1 MEEAWRNLT
10 TTNAY
15 TRPNWPLVCCD
26 IRMTIEEDT
35 SAQCYEC
42 GRNIWPAVPCATREQ
57 YYANGGRRRT
67 PYHRIKYFRE
77 WMIHILGHPT
87 FVSEDEMKMIKEN
100 LPTPTPQDLKK
111 TLKKL
116 KLQKHI
122 KSLSYILSL
131 ITHRAIP
138 QVSDDNMRRAEWM
151 FNQITGKIP
160 YYPDVIYNI
169 FHKINPQHPILSWIP
184 SRVQYVG

>member
-57 YYANGGRRRT
+57 FFANGGRRRT

-77 WMIHILGHPT
+77 WMTYILGHPT
-87 FVSEDEMKMIKEN
+87 YVSKDDMKRIRADLKE
-100 LPTPTPQDLKK
+100 PTPQALKK

-116 KLQKHI
+116 KLQNKGI
-122 KSLSYILSL
+122 SFILSS
-131 ITHRAIP
+131 ITGNTIP
-138 QVSDDNMRRAEWM
+138 EVSDDTMRRAEWM

-160 YYPDVIYNI
+160 YYPDVIYDI
-169 FHKINPQHPILSWIP
+169 FHKINPEHPILDWIP
-184 SRVQYVG
+184 RRDQYVG

>member
-10 TTNAY
+10 TTNVF
-15 TRPNWPLVCCD
+15 TKPNWPLICCN

-57 YYANGGRRRT
+57 FYANGGRRRT

-87 FVSEDEMKMIKEN
+87 FVSKDEMKMNKRK
-100 LPTPTPQDLKK
+100 PYQHPPHRTLKK

-122 KSLSYILSL
+122 KSLSYHLILN
-131 ITHRAIP
+131 HRHRTIP
-138 QVSDDNMRRAEWM
+138 QVSDDNYA
-151 FNQITGKIP
+151 
-160 YYPDVIYNI
+160 
-169 FHKINPQHPILSWIP
+169 
-184 SRVQYVG
+184 